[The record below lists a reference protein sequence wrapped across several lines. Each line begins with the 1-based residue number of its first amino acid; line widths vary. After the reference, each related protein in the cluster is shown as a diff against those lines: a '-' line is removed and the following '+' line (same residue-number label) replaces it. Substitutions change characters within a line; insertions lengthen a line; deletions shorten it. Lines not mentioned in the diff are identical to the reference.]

1 MFYTASMAENK
12 KKQISGAA
20 SSKQVMRVRAQTEAK
35 HESVKRLGTTFV
47 IAVKEPPQANRAN
60 NRIREILSRELMVP
74 LAAVRLVLG
83 HHKPSKVF
91 EISA

>member
-1 MFYTASMAENK
+1 MTEK
-12 KKQISGAA
+12 KKKRTTVQA

-35 HESVKRLGTTFV
+35 HESVKRIGTTFI

-60 NRIREILSRELMVP
+60 TRIREILSRELMVP

-91 EISA
+91 EIIGNGIIKQ